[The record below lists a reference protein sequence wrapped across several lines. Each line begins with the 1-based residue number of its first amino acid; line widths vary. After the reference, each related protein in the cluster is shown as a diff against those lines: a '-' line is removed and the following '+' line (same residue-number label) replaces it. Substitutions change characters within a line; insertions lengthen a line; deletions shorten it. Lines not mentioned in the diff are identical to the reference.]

1 VPVEVQAYLYSCL
14 EPQCRGY
21 FVPLVIPRRPQDF
34 KWQPSAPV
42 YNRRYGPP
50 TAVTWQQAPCIRGQV
65 STHWPLL
72 QRVEST
78 DHLVHR
84 QWTGGIL
91 LAFWLPMCEVCTPSL
106 LRLQK
111 HTKLRARAL
120 SHLWHE
126 HRLTNCSYAWSRGL
140 CGITRTVPSFVLVS
154 GNDTVD
160 LSGRDPLNYFPSSFN
175 IVRCNMWACGFNTN
189 NVNWHYRQNNSNS

>member
-1 VPVEVQAYLYSCL
+1 MSRQMSNHCFEERNICFASNRSCVVCAL
-14 EPQCRGY
+14 RMAIICCEHNVTSRLPR
-21 FVPLVIPRRPQDF
+21 VIPRRPHDF

-50 TAVTWQQAPCIRGQV
+50 TAVTWQQSPCIRGQV

-72 QRVEST
+72 HRLEST
-78 DHLVHR
+78 DLVHR

-91 LAFWLPMCEVCTPSL
+91 LAFWLPMCEVCTPLL

-111 HTKLRARAL
+111 HTNLRARARAL

-126 HRLTNCSYAWSRGL
+126 HRLTNCKYAWSRGL
-140 CGITRTVPSFVLVS
+140 CGITRTVPL
-154 GNDTVD
+154 TV
-160 LSGRDPLNYFPSSFN
+160 YAPSDK
-175 IVRCNMWACGFNTN
+175 
-189 NVNWHYRQNNSNS
+189 RQWKPSKLQC